1 MRDPASPNRVAR
13 DSQLSIYLSIY
24 LSVYPQAS
32 AQQID
37 AALKWAE
44 ELMGGAKPGGGTS
57 RTSTQPPAPTLA
69 ARHSA
74 AF

>member
-1 MRDPASPNRVAR
+1 MIANY
-13 DSQLSIYLSIY
+13 LSIYLSIY
-24 LSVYPQAS
+24 LSVYSQAS

-57 RTSTQPPAPTLA
+57 RTSAQPPAPTLA

>member
-1 MRDPASPNRVAR
+1 MVLNC
-13 DSQLSIYLSIY
+13 LSI
-24 LSVYPQAS
+24 YPQAS

-44 ELMGGAKPGGGTS
+44 ELMAGAKRTGGTS
-57 RTSTQPPAPTLA
+57 APTLA